1 VRYADALKRIVYE
14 KVSLTQEY
22 RIFTLDNSWSD
33 SSGF

>member
-1 VRYADALKRIVYE
+1 VYE

-22 RIFTLDNSWSD
+22 RVFTLDNSWSD